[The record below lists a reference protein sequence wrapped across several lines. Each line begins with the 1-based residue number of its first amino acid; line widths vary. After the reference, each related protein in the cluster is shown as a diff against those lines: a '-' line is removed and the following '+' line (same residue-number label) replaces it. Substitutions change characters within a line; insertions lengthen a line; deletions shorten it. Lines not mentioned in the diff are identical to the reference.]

1 MAEEVTAGVT
11 DISGTVER
19 ITYRNQSNSYTVA
32 EVKLPG
38 ETVTV
43 VAVVEQETVALLS
56 ASQSVSV
63 SGA

>member
-43 VAVVEQETVALLS
+43 VGTPFAEAFCK
-56 ASQSVSV
+56 AS
-63 SGA
+63 